1 LQVICHEACTAF
13 GVAHAVLW
21 LVDPP
26 PTSLGDWVA
35 WRRQERSHSQ
45 SLVAAAATGSH
56 MTRRG
61 SQDAPTHISFAD
73 ELSPAIRAIR
83 ERRGVI
89 INAMSDASR
98 AAMNSKLPQP
108 AALLITPLFASGGA
122 PLGALTLGEAN
133 DPERFDDDDLEH
145 ARLFAVQAAIAIE
158 TGNLHAHIRTT
169 RTQAEAQ
176 QARWKAAIDDLPALV
191 CICDTEL
198 RMTYV
203 SPACAQVLGWPA
215 SGDEAALLRPEDSRD
230 NVATGAAQTA
240 RQPEEPM
247 GGIVVIPFA
256 QLPLAQA
263 MAENRTV
270 HGKMLM
276 HRCPDGIMRLVS
288 WDAAPIS
295 IPTLGITGAVA
306 VGRDVTEEHRQRERE
321 MSLAAVTRAS
331 AGAPNSTGGADR
343 ATRVMHALA
352 EATSKP
358 VVAATLYLLNAEE
371 ETLQRVGSFGGDRTR
386 THAPAVPLNRH
397 HPWWRVLIAGP
408 LYSTPDGAG
417 PRWLREIGLGIWAKS
432 NLRAWAT
439 IPLRVG
445 SNFVG
450 ALSVGLNVP
459 LVWDAAER
467 AWIEACADA
476 VAVGVEIDRL
486 FAAERRHVGEL
497 ERALIE
503 VSRTSQL
510 DDPAQSP
517 STELRKLGAMS

>member
-1 LQVICHEACTAF
+1 MGRDLEEARGERLVLRAVARVNEALASGRSLRDVLQVICHEACTAF
-13 GVAHAVLW
+13 GVADTVLW

-26 PTSLGDWVA
+26 PTSLGNWVA

-56 MTRRG
+56 MTRIG
-61 SQDAPTHISFAD
+61 TQDAPAHISFAD
-73 ELSPAIRAIR
+73 EFSPVIRAIR

-89 INAMSDASR
+89 INTMSDASR
-98 AAMNSKLPQP
+98 AAIYSQMPQP
-108 AALLITPLFASGGA
+108 AAMLVTPLFALGGA
-122 PLGALTLGEAN
+122 PSGALTLGEAI

-158 TGNLHAHIRTT
+158 TGNLHAHIRTA
-169 RTQAEAQ
+169 RTQAEGQ
-176 QARWKAAIDDLPALV
+176 RARWKAAIDDLPALV

-215 SGDEAALLRPEDSRD
+215 SGDEAALLSPRISGITLRHLQLRLLV
-230 NVATGAAQTA
+230 NQK
-240 RQPEEPM
+240 EPM

-256 QLPLAQA
+256 QLPLTQA

-270 HGKMLM
+270 HGKMLI

-295 IPTLGITGAVA
+295 IPTQGITGAVA

-358 VVAATLYLLNAEE
+358 VVAATLYLLDAEE
-371 ETLQRVGSFGGDRTR
+371 DTLQRVGSFGGDRTR
-386 THAPAVPLNRH
+386 LMPPLF
-397 HPWWRVLIAGP
+397 P
-408 LYSTPDGAG
+408 
-417 PRWLREIGLGIWAKS
+417 
-432 NLRAWAT
+432 
-439 IPLRVG
+439 
-445 SNFVG
+445 
-450 ALSVGLNVP
+450 
-459 LVWDAAER
+459 
-467 AWIEACADA
+467 
-476 VAVGVEIDRL
+476 
-486 FAAERRHVGEL
+486 
-497 ERALIE
+497 
-503 VSRTSQL
+503 
-510 DDPAQSP
+510 
-517 STELRKLGAMS
+517 